1 MYIILYLVSCNVTYV
16 MEEKLNTD
24 ILYTVLSKHLIYEGF
39 FKVIKK
45 LCCCQTMQNTKVLH
59 AMVVASGKV

>member
-1 MYIILYLVSCNVTYV
+1 

-45 LCCCQTMQNTKVLH
+45 LCYCQTMQNTKVLH